1 MSQIDLGAW
10 RESGPSWALV
20 YGWQLSITAE
30 QERTQHMAKCH
41 LPAAGQLQSC
51 TFGPRLGQSGELG
64 CCFFLRSHLQG
75 PLPPGACDSLLA
87 RNSRRVKQCFPHPQP
102 SAPPAPWP
110 CLAFRKVRSPIIWL
124 IFNFSALKPGK
135 LHPADAI
142 PVLWTVFSQN
152 RSRDDRIFT
161 KKGCEIISDLTS
173 HFLKFFFSANYSQD
187 AMCYFLFFF
196 FFFLVLQKGSS

>member
-64 CCFFLRSHLQG
+64 CCFFLLSHLQG

-87 RNSRRVKQCFPHPQP
+87 RNSGRVEAVLSP
-102 SAPPAPWP
+102 SSTFSPTCTLALSGLQEGQITRHLVNLQLF
-110 CLAFRKVRSPIIWL
+110 CLEARQTSP
-124 IFNFSALKPGK
+124 S
-135 LHPADAI
+135 
-142 PVLWTVFSQN
+142 
-152 RSRDDRIFT
+152 
-161 KKGCEIISDLTS
+161 
-173 HFLKFFFSANYSQD
+173 
-187 AMCYFLFFF
+187 
-196 FFFLVLQKGSS
+196 